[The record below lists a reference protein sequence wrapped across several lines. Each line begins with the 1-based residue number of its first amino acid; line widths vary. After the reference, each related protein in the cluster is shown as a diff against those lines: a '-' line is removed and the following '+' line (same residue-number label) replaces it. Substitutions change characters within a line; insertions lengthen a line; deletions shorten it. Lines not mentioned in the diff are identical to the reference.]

1 MGELVAFRP
10 QSRAAAGPQ
19 SHVAR
24 QRDPGEGA
32 EILFFTGV
40 RFVRIEDYVE
50 QAKTRRRRRDPRRRQ
65 PRRDSAPC

>member
-10 QSRAAAGPQ
+10 QSRAARGPQ

-24 QRDPGEGA
+24 LEDSGEGA

-40 RFVRIEDYVE
+40 RFVRMEDYAV
-50 QAKTRRRRRDPRRRQ
+50 QVKTSRHCGDQRRRQ
-65 PRRDSAPC
+65 PQR